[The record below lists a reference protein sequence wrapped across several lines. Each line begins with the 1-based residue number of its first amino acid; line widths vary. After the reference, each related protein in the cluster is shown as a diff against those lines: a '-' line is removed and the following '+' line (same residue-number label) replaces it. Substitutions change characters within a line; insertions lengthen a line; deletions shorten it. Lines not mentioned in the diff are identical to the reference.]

1 LVSDET
7 DNPLGPPPWLNAP
20 PVERY
25 PYEDTHDLRSG
36 PDLHPTLLALLPFVG
51 LWRGRGQGGFPAEE
65 DYNFAQEVRI
75 SHDGRTFIKYESRT
89 WLLDEDSKPAG
100 EWLNEVGYWRPV
112 LTADGRATDEMEAT
126 MISPEGVAEIY
137 LGKTIGTTRLEMEAD
152 AIAYTPGC
160 TSPAAIGCS
169 GSSRARC
176 CTPTSWRWTT
186 AACSRTCPRACCAS
200 ADKGSGRGR
209 IAEKAQKARRP
220 R

>member
-152 AIAYTPGC
+152 AIAYTPAGLHV
-160 TSPAAIGCS
+160 TGGHRLFGIVEGALLYAYELAVDDSGLLPHMSARLLRIG
-169 GSSRARC
+169 G
-176 CTPTSWRWTT
+176 
-186 AACSRTCPRACCAS
+186 
-200 ADKGSGRGR
+200 
-209 IAEKAQKARRP
+209 
-220 R
+220 